1 MPFDM
6 NAVGISQKLYDAVVH
21 YIEKNYIGTEHFLCA
36 SVPHDSVC
44 LSEAKLYKEDG
55 AKRKTTSG
63 SCGIKVKESVLP
75 PCAVNYAEEQKLSV
89 AMGADFDSDAL
100 KRMLDLTDA
109 GFSETL
115 LKLID
120 KTGKKDSEIY
130 KKAGVDRKHFSKI
143 RNNPSYKPS
152 KQTALAFA
160 IALELDLE
168 ATKDLISRAGF
179 TLSHSSKADIII
191 EYFIING
198 TYDIFLINET
208 LFAFDQNILGA

>member
-63 SCGIKVKESVLP
+63 SCGIKVK
-75 PCAVNYAEEQKLSV
+75 EQKLSV